1 MKYMGLNE
9 GSLKRKVYSP
19 KLIHKTTGEMSNGN
33 YNFAPSGIGTIRTP
47 QTSNLIGKIIKIRV
61 KKNQ

>member
-1 MKYMGLNE
+1 
-9 GSLKRKVYSP
+9 VYSP

-61 KKNQ
+61 KKINEM